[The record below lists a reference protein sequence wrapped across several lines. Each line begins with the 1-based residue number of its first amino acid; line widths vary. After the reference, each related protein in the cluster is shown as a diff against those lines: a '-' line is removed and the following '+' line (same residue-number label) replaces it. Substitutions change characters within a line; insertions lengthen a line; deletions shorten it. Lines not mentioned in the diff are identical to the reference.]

1 MKKTIYTLIIFLVS
15 IQAKGELGETQ
26 ITAEE
31 GIEVF
36 QKEKYYLLKK
46 NVEIVSDNFNLNADV
61 VKAYF

>member
-1 MKKTIYTLIIFLVS
+1 MKKIIYTLIIFLVS

-36 QKEKYYLLKK
+36 QK
-46 NVEIVSDNFNLNADV
+46 
-61 VKAYF
+61 